1 MENVKLHLLIF
12 ALAFGVGASR
22 AHADPTPSPSPE
34 QTANN
39 SAFTE
44 LFSQAFSKWDVNHDG
59 RVDLKEITAALEDPK
74 VHGIESAIAVM
85 FHGRMQKNEK
95 EKLDAAF
102 KDAKTNKDAKQ
113 QRSAQQAEDE
123 RTTEGLTRAQALALA
138 NETKAEKELFKKAL
152 HIESI
157 NHELFAPGDPKM
169 ESFHQGG
176 MGDCYLLCVVGA
188 YVHRDPQAV
197 RKMIQPQADGTFQ
210 VHFGDGQTV
219 TVKPLTDAEL
229 IMGAKEGSTYGV
241 WLSVLEKAYAHIA
254 AEVKE
259 KKTGEVVNA
268 DSEVTAHLIGR
279 GGNSGPVIKLLTGHD
294 IISPPLDVWAKQ
306 DPAGGLEKAHQLLV
320 KITSE
325 HRLMAMGTHGDVT
338 LPKGIPH
345 GHALSV
351 FGYDK
356 ERRVVL
362 VFNPWGN
369 SLKPADPP
377 GLVNGYPTTHGTFEV
392 PLAEFVQIFWYFNCE
407 SKKPMP
413 AG

>member
-1 MENVKLHLLIF
+1 MENLPLRL
-12 ALAFGVGASR
+12 LAFVLACGWTAGIAR
-22 AHADPTPSPSPE
+22 ADPTPSPSSDQSPSN
-34 QTANN
+34 A
-39 SAFTE
+39 AFTE
-44 LFSQAFSKWDVNHDG
+44 LFSHAFSKWDVNHDG
-59 RVDLKEITAALEDPK
+59 RVDLKEITTVIEDPK

-85 FHGRMQKNEK
+85 FHGRMQKLEK
-95 EKLDAAF
+95 EKLDTAF
-102 KDAKTNKDAKQ
+102 KDSKTNKEAKQ
-113 QRSAQQAEDE
+113 QRAAQQEQDE
-123 RTTEGLTRAQALALA
+123 KTSESLTRAEALALA
-138 NETKAEKELFKKAL
+138 NDAKAEKDLFKKAL

-157 NHELFAPGDPKM
+157 NHELFAPGDPKL

-188 YVHRDPQAV
+188 LVHRNPQAV
-197 RKMIQPQADGTFQ
+197 RKMIQPQADGIFQ
-210 VHFGDGQTV
+210 VHFGDGQVV

-229 IMGAKEGSTYGV
+229 IMGAKEGSSYGV

-259 KKTGEVVNA
+259 KKTGEEINA
-268 DSEVTAHLIGR
+268 DKDVTSHLIGN
-279 GGNSGPVIKLLTGHD
+279 GGNCGPVIKLLTGHD
-294 IISPPLDVWAKQ
+294 ITNPPLDLWAKQ

-320 KITSE
+320 KVTGE
-325 HRLMAMGTHGDVT
+325 HMLMAISTRGDVT

-356 ERRVVL
+356 DRRVVL

-369 SLKPADPP
+369 SRKATDPP

-407 SKKPMP
+407 SKKPAP